1 MKKIFNTCF
10 LPMAIGTA
18 VGSLLLGS
26 CTKKLDEVY
35 MNPNANV
42 VQPIELL
49 MPNVIQNMCISNT
62 ANGTLYGPQNDGQ
75 YVGRY
80 VQYWATNTT
89 NNQYDLMGQTTTF
102 STAAAADI
110 GGSHWAMLYY
120 GQGANLNR
128 IIEWGTEQ
136 KKWDYVGVAH
146 AIRAWAWLTTTDM
159 HGEII
164 VSQAFQPDRLVFEY
178 DDQKRVYEQ
187 VEFHARQAIE
197 YLKRADDSVSADN
210 LAKGTQYFSLKG
222 DRAKWTRFANSV
234 LARMYHRTTN
244 KASYSADSVIKYCD
258 AGIRENEDNAYV
270 LFEGGASVRMSF
282 YGPTRGNM
290 LVLRQTRWVTN
301 LMSGINSVITIPD
314 PRAWYM
320 LRENANGTFKGVR
333 PGKGSPDGLA
343 ASDVPPNPVG
353 GTTNNNNARYIFKD
367 AMPWPVITATEIA
380 FMKAE
385 ALYRKGATFK
395 SAARDEYQKG
405 IELSF
410 DMLTTDYNTSIPAG
424 KEITPA
430 VKSAYINDPVIL
442 PDVANFNLSHI
453 MLQKYIALFG
463 HGFLETW
470 VDLRRYHYTDHEGAS
485 PNQVYAD
492 FAPPAPN
499 ELFAN
504 NNQKVIY
511 RVRPRYNSEFLYN
524 IDALTRIG
532 ALALDYHTK
541 EQWFSQSQP

>member
-1 MKKIFNTCF
+1 MKKILKACLLTATC
-10 LPMAIGTA
+10 
-18 VGSLLLGS
+18 LLLLES
-26 CTKKLDEVY
+26 CSKKIDEAY
-35 MNPNANV
+35 PNPNANV

-49 MPNVIQNMCISNT
+49 MPNVIQNMAISNT

-80 VQYWATNTT
+80 VQYWATNTA
-89 NNQYDLMGQTTTF
+89 NNQYDLMGQTTTN

-164 VSQAFQPDRLVFEY
+164 VKQAFDPDRLVFDY
-178 DDQKRVYEQ
+178 DTQETAYEK
-187 VEFHARQAIE
+187 VKEECKLAIDF
-197 YLKRADDSVSADN
+197 LSRTGDSVNAAN
-210 LAKGTQYFSLKG
+210 LAKGTAFFSYKG
-222 DRAKWTRFANSV
+222 EVNKWKKFAYSV
-234 LARMYHRTTN
+234 MARVFHRTTN
-244 KASYSADSVIKYCD
+244 KASYAPDSVIKYCD
-258 AGIRENEDNAYV
+258 LGITSNADNAYV
-270 LFEGGASVRMSF
+270 LFEGTSTVKMSY

-290 LVLRQTRWVTN
+290 TTVRQTRFAAN
-301 LMSGINSVITIPD
+301 LFSGINSVFTVPD

-320 LRENANGTFKGVR
+320 LRENTNNTFKGIR
-333 PGKGSPDGLA
+333 PGKGAPDGLSTA
-343 ASDVPPNPVG
+343 DAPPNPVG
-353 GTTNNNNARYIFKD
+353 GTTNNNNARYVFKD
-367 AMPWPVITATEIA
+367 AMPWPVITAPEIL

-385 ALYRKGATFK
+385 ALYRKGAGSK
-395 SAARDEYQKG
+395 SAALAAYRKG

-410 DMLTTDYNTSIPAG
+410 DMLIADYNSSIPTG

-430 VKSAYINDPVIL
+430 VRDAFLNNLVIV
-442 PDVANFNLSHI
+442 PDVANFTLSHI

-463 HGFLETW
+463 YGFLETW
-470 VDLRRYHYTDHEGAS
+470 VDMRRYHYIDHEGVS
-485 PNQVYAD
+485 PIQVYAD
-492 FAPPAPN
+492 FSPPASN

-504 NNQKVIY
+504 NNQKYIY

-524 IDALTRIG
+524 IDALTKIG

-541 EQWFSQSQP
+541 EQWFSQP

>member
-1 MKKIFNTCF
+1 MKRIFNTC
-10 LPMAIGTA
+10 LLAAT
-18 VGSLLLGS
+18 GSLLLGS
-26 CTKKLDEVY
+26 CTKKIDEAY
-35 MNPNANV
+35 PNPNANV

-49 MPNVIQNMCISNT
+49 MPNIIQNMAISNT

-80 VQYWATNTT
+80 VQYWATNTA
-89 NNQYDLMGQTTTF
+89 NNQYDLMGQTTTN

-128 IIEWGTEQ
+128 VIEWGTEQ

-164 VSQAFQPDRLVFEY
+164 VRQAFDPDRLVFEY
-178 DDQKRVYEQ
+178 DSQEAVYDEVKRNCRL
-187 VEFHARQAIE
+187 ALE
-197 YLKRADDSVSADN
+197 YLSRTGDGVSADN
-210 LAKGTQYFSLKG
+210 LAQGAAFFSYKG
-222 DRAKWTRFANSV
+222 DVEKWKKFTYSV
-234 LARMYHRTTN
+234 LARVFHRTTN
-244 KASYSADSVIKYCD
+244 KATYSADSVVKYCD
-258 AGIRENEDNAYV
+258 LGINTNADNAYV
-270 LFEGGASVRMSF
+270 LFEGTNSVKMSF

-290 LVLRQTRWVTN
+290 TTLRQTRWVAN
-301 LMSGINSVITIPD
+301 LMSGANTAIPVAD

-320 LRENANGTFKGVR
+320 LRENTNGTFRGVR
-333 PGKGSPDGLA
+333 PGKGAPDGLTTNDA
-343 ASDVPPNPVG
+343 PPNPVG
-353 GTTNNNNARYIFKD
+353 GTTNNGNARYIFKD
-367 AMPWPVITATEIA
+367 AMPWPVITATEIQ

-385 ALYRKGATFK
+385 ALYRKGAGTK
-395 SAARDEYQKG
+395 AAALDAYKKG

-424 KEITPA
+424 KEITPS
-430 VKSAYINDPVIL
+430 VKSTFLGNAAIVPSL
-442 PDVANFNLSHI
+442 ANFNLTHI

-463 HGFLETW
+463 YGFLETW
-470 VDLRRYHYTDHEGAS
+470 VDMRRYHYTDHEGAS
-485 PNQVYAD
+485 PTQVYAD
-492 FAPPAPN
+492 FAPPAPS

-504 NNQKVIY
+504 NNQKYIY

-524 IDALTRIG
+524 IDALTTIG

-541 EQWFSQSQP
+541 EQWFSLP